1 LLLLFL
7 GYGWGQASVLEAFT
21 HCCSDVFKVN
31 VHFVQVF
38 SLSCSLMFINECAMT
53 RQFVSIALVGGLWRR
68 VRKRRPVGTIVAIQQ
83 TVAEHYDQLQHP
95 EQDK

>member
-38 SLSCSLMFINECAMT
+38 SLSCSLMFINEYVLT
-53 RQFVSIALVGGLWRR
+53 RRFVSIALVGGLWRR

>member
-1 LLLLFL
+1 M
-7 GYGWGQASVLEAFT
+7 FT

-38 SLSCSLMFINECAMT
+38 SLSCSLMFINEYGLT
-53 RQFVSIALVGGLWRR
+53 SHFVPIALACGFWRR
-68 VRKRRPVGTIVAIQQ
+68 VHKRRPVGTIVAIQQ
-83 TVAEHYDQLQHP
+83 PVAEHYDQVQHP